1 MCGHSHLE
9 RGRQR
14 SSGLRA
20 GARVAKGTAHENK
33 TKTKKTLRL
42 NPETLR
48 VLKTAQMGSAVGG
61 YIRRDSDCDTCAERG
76 C

>member
-1 MCGHSHLE
+1 M
-9 RGRQR
+9 QR
-14 SSGLRA
+14 
-20 GARVAKGTAHENK
+20 ARRMKNK

-48 VLKTAQMGSAVGG
+48 VLKPAQMGSAVGG